1 MFHRTPALVPASLT
15 AGAVALTLT
24 IFTPTDSIAQQT
36 RRVVITDLPIAE
48 QMQIRTQAETSGKEA
63 DELLRRATT
72 ANEDGKFKNAGD
84 LFERS
89 GRLRTPGDRHG
100 IEAFEKAGTAY
111 FNADKPMRASRAWE
125 EAGNRAL
132 ILGDVFAGSQN
143 FMRAAAAA
151 QEAGDRVRTSDMA
164 WKAYYLTESPQLTSA
179 QKRELRSHIRTVG
192 E

>member
-1 MFHRTPALVPASLT
+1 MFHRISTFTPASLT

-24 IFTPTDSIAQQT
+24 LLTPTDGAAQQT

-48 QMQIRTQAETSGKEA
+48 QMQIRTEAETSRKEA
-63 DELLRRATT
+63 DEILQQAITANDERKFRRA
-72 ANEDGKFKNAGD
+72 AE

-100 IEAFEKAGTAY
+100 IEAFEQAGTAY
-111 FNADKPMRASRAWE
+111 FNAEKPMRASRAWE

-132 ILGDVFAGSQN
+132 IFGNVFAGSQN
-143 FMRAAAAA
+143 YMRAAVAA
-151 QEAGDRVRTSDMA
+151 QESGDRVRTSDLA
-164 WKAYYLTESPQLTSA
+164 WKAYHLTESPQLTGD
-179 QKRELRSHIRTVG
+179 QKRELRSFIRMVS